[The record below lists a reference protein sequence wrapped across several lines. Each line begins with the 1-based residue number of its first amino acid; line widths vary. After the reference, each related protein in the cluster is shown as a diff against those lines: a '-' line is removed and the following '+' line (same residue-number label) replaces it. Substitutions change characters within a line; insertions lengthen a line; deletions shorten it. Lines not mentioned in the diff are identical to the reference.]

1 MPAIQTYEARE
12 IREGFV
18 AYRREHKGVVRNI
31 PADRAP
37 GTRTLIVDC
46 TVHGILEV
54 WSGIPE
60 HSAVHAER
68 AV

>member
-1 MPAIQTYEARE
+1 MAAIQTYEARA
-12 IREGFV
+12 IREGYT
-18 AYRREHKGVVRNI
+18 AHREEHHGVVRSI

-54 WSGIPE
+54 WAGIPE

-68 AV
+68 TL